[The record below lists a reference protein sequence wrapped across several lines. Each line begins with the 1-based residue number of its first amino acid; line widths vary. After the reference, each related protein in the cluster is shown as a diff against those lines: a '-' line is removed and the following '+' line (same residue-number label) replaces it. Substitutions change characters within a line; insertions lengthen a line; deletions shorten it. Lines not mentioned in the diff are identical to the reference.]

1 MKKLLKK
8 IEFNLATIVIM
19 LTAIATIVLIFV
31 RSLFFKESLGEV
43 MSDFSITTIIGE
55 LSSMNLILSSI
66 KDKRYYVSSEK
77 SVLGLK
83 WYKFKIMDW
92 VYIFAGLITLLL
104 TTLYIFNLFDIQYTV
119 VKWFSSVTTVVT
131 LIEYMCTQ
139 CTDIKKKKNEINLQ
153 IAQKCIEKYLMDK
166 YQNKYKIVQKN
177 KCILISLVNSPNDKI
192 VLRDKAKLTKKD
204 FKKIGLDNKDTE
216 KVLNLLMKT
225 EEINFIQFEGNIL
238 ESYIS

>member
-1 MKKLLKK
+1 MKKVLRKNV
-8 IEFNLATIVIM
+8 FNLATIVIM
-19 LTAIATIVLIFV
+19 LTAIATLLLIFV
-31 RSLFFKESLGEV
+31 RALFFKESLGEV
-43 MSDFSITTIIGE
+43 ISDFSITTIIGE
-55 LSSMNLILSSI
+55 LSSINLILSSI

-77 SVLGLK
+77 SLLGLK

-166 YQNKYKIVQKN
+166 YQSKYKIVQKN
-177 KCILISLVNSPNDKI
+177 KCILISLVNSPNEKI
-192 VLRDKAKLTKKD
+192 VLRDKVKLTKND
-204 FKKIGLDNKDTE
+204 FKKIGLDSKDIE
-216 KVLNLLMKT
+216 KLLNLLMKT
-225 EEINFIQFEGNIL
+225 EEINFIQVEGNIL

>member
-104 TTLYIFNLFDIQYTV
+104 TTLYIFNLFDGVSIFLWTH
-119 VKWFSSVTTVVT
+119 F
-131 LIEYMCTQ
+131 
-139 CTDIKKKKNEINLQ
+139 
-153 IAQKCIEKYLMDK
+153 
-166 YQNKYKIVQKN
+166 
-177 KCILISLVNSPNDKI
+177 
-192 VLRDKAKLTKKD
+192 R
-204 FKKIGLDNKDTE
+204 
-216 KVLNLLMKT
+216 
-225 EEINFIQFEGNIL
+225 
-238 ESYIS
+238 

>member
-1 MKKLLKK
+1 MKKVLRKNV
-8 IEFNLATIVIM
+8 FNLATIVIM
-19 LTAIATIVLIFV
+19 LTAIATLLLIFV
-31 RSLFFKESLGEV
+31 RALFFKESLGEV
-43 MSDFSITTIIGE
+43 ISDFSITTIIGE
-55 LSSMNLILSSI
+55 LSSINLILSSI

-77 SVLGLK
+77 SLLGLK

-166 YQNKYKIVQKN
+166 YQSKYKIVQKN
-177 KCILISLVNSPNDKI
+177 KWIWISLVNSPNEKI
-192 VLRDKAKLTKKD
+192 VLRDKVKLTKND
-204 FKKIGLDNKDTE
+204 FKKIGLDSKDIE
-216 KVLNLLMKT
+216 KLLNLLMKT
-225 EEINFIQFEGNIL
+225 EEINFIQVEGNIL

>member
-31 RSLFFKESLGEV
+31 RSLFFKESLSEV
-43 MSDFSITTIIGE
+43 ISDFSISTIIGE
-55 LSSMNLILSSI
+55 LSSISLILSSI
-66 KDKRYYVSSEK
+66 KDKIYYVSSEK

-83 WYKFKIMDW
+83 WYKFKIIDW
-92 VYIFAGLITLLL
+92 LSILAGVITILV
-104 TTLYIFNLFDIQYTV
+104 TTLYVFNLFDIQYTV
-119 VKWFSSVTTVVT
+119 VKFVSSFITIVT
-131 LIEYMCTQ
+131 LIKYTRIQ
-139 CTDIKKKKNEINLQ
+139 YIDIKKKKNEINLQ

-177 KCILISLVNSPNDKI
+177 KCILISLVNSPNEKI
-192 VLRDKAKLTKKD
+192 VLGDKAKLTKND

-216 KVLNLLMKT
+216 KLLNLLMKT